1 MKIRNQVRVFLLF
14 CVVCS
19 PLASLQA
26 IAEDNIER
34 SCKAKYGLYIIDTV
48 NARGS
53 AGIKIDSHTLLD
65 QKYEFSARRGC
76 GRTVPNRC
84 RYRAS
89 EAAIQCMA
97 THANAPATKPAACTS
112 DGVENYSITNLEK
125 PVQEAACRV
134 ARESLGPDRYRQLAP
149 LRVKTSVKAFVDGD
163 KGCGGG
169 DSKFVM
175 KYVGT
180 IIVTCTNQD

>member
-1 MKIRNQVRVFLLF
+1 MKIRNQVKVFLLF

-34 SCKAKYGLYIIDTV
+34 SCEAKYGLYIPHTV
-48 NARGS
+48 NSKGS
-53 AGIKIDSHTLLD
+53 AGIRIDSHTLLD

-84 RYRAS
+84 RHRAS
-89 EAAIQCMA
+89 EAAMQCMIA
-97 THANAPATKPAACTS
+97 HANAPATKPAACIS
-112 DGVENYSITNLEK
+112 NGVANYSITNLEK

-134 ARESLGPDRYRQLAP
+134 TRESLGPDRYKQLAP
-149 LRVKTSVKAFVDGD
+149 LLVKTSVKAFVKGD

-169 DSKFVM
+169 DSKYVM